1 MPFAVGD
8 VVISTTGKDK
18 GTAYRITGLSDDG
31 RWYYLRDG
39 KRHKRSCPKKKNRK
53 HVSAADRR
61 LELENIHSDRR
72 LKKAL
77 KSSDY

>member
-1 MPFAVGD
+1 MPYKVGD
-8 VVISTTGKDK
+8 VVISTAGKDK

-39 KRHKRSCPKKKNRK
+39 KIHGMSAPKKKNRK
-53 HVSAADRR
+53 HVSATLRQ
-61 LELENIHSDRR
+61 LEMENIHSDRR